1 MKIGQKEIIQPLTSI
16 VNYSLLNSTFPD
28 RMKVAQVVPLHK
40 KNSTLEKGNYRP
52 VSVLPVLPKIF
63 ERAIHCQLV
72 EFFNHHFNDYLSA
85 FRPGYGCQ
93 TVLLKVVEDWKRV
106 LDENKYIA
114 AILMDLSKAFDCIPH
129 DLLLLKLKAY
139 GLADNAVHLIKSYL
153 SNRKQCVKVND
164 VCSSFLDLYKCNRV
178 KICVSNI
185 FSIF

>member
-1 MKIGQKEIIQPLTSI
+1 MKLGQEEIIQPLTSI

-52 VSVLPVLPKIF
+52 VSVLPVLSKIF

-93 TVLLKVVEDWKRV
+93 TVLLKVLEDWKRA
-106 LDENKYIA
+106 LDENKYLA

-129 DLLLLKLKAY
+129 NLLLLKLKAY
-139 GLADNAVHLIKSYL
+139 GLADNAVHLL
-153 SNRKQCVKVND
+153 RAT
-164 VCSSFLDLYKCNRV
+164 
-178 KICVSNI
+178 
-185 FSIF
+185 